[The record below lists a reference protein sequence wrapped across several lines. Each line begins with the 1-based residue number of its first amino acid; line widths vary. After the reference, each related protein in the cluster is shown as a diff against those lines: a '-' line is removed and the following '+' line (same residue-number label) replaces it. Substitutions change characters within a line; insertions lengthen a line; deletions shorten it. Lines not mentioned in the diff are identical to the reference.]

1 MLRKRVFSIM
11 FVAALAIVAAA
22 QNKTN
27 FSGTWKLNTSKSDF
41 GMIPGPDSR
50 TDVIDHKDPSLKVS
64 VTAEG
69 AQGKQQ
75 YTVNY
80 TTDGKE
86 AVNSLPGR
94 EMKSTLS
101 WQGKNLV
108 VDTKL
113 KFQGNDVTV
122 KSTWTFVR
130 PPAKTQNCELMTQPL
145 KTLMTISTLL
155 GLKNQK

>member
-50 TDVIDHKDPSLKVS
+50 TDVIDHKDPSVKVS

-101 WQGKNLV
+101 WQGKSLV

-113 KFQGNDVTV
+113 KIRDNDVTI
-122 KSTWTFVR
+122 KSTWTLSDDG
-130 PPAKTQNCELMTQPL
+130 KTLTQNAH
-145 KTLMTISTLL
+145 L
-155 GLKNQK
+155 GSPMGETDQKLVFEKQ

>member
-101 WQGKNLV
+101 WQGKSLV

-113 KFQGNDVTV
+113 KIQGNDVTI
-122 KSTWTFVR
+122 KSVWTLSDDG
-130 PPAKTQNCELMTQPL
+130 KTLTQNAH
-145 KTLMTISTLL
+145 L
-155 GLKNQK
+155 GSPMGETDQKLVFEKQ

>member
-1 MLRKRVFSIM
+1 MLRKAVVTIAA
-11 FVAALAIVAAA
+11 VAAFAAVAVA

-41 GMIPGPDSR
+41 GMIPGPTSR

-64 VTAEG
+64 VTAEV

-75 YTVNY
+75 YTVSY

-101 WQGKNLV
+101 WQGKSLV

-122 KSTWTFVR
+122 KSTWT
-130 PPAKTQNCELMTQPL
+130 LSDDG
-145 KTLMTISTLL
+145 KTLTQSAHIGSPMGETD
-155 GLKNQK
+155 QKLVFDKQ

>member
-94 EMKSTLS
+94 EMKSILS
-101 WQGKNLV
+101 WQGKSLV

-122 KSTWTFVR
+122 KSTWTLSDDG
-130 PPAKTQNCELMTQPL
+130 KTLTQNAHLASAMGETD
-145 KTLMTISTLL
+145 
-155 GLKNQK
+155 QKLVFEKQ

>member
-1 MLRKRVFSIM
+1 MLRKAIPGILV
-11 FVAALAIVAAA
+11 VAAFAAGAAA
-22 QNKTN
+22 QSKTN

-41 GMIPGPDSR
+41 GMIPGPTSR
-50 TDVIDHKDPSLKVS
+50 TDVIDHKDSSLKVS

-101 WQGKNLV
+101 WQGKSLV

-122 KSTWTFVR
+122 KSTWTLSEDG
-130 PPAKTQNCELMTQPL
+130 KTLTQNAHLASAMGETD
-145 KTLMTISTLL
+145 
-155 GLKNQK
+155 QKLVFEKQ

>member
-1 MLRKRVFSIM
+1 MLRKGT
-11 FVAALAIVAAA
+11 VAILAMAAFAVVAVA

-50 TDVIDHKDPSLKVS
+50 TDVIEHKDPSLKVS

-101 WQGKNLV
+101 WQGKSLV

-122 KSTWTFVR
+122 KSTWTLSDDG
-130 PPAKTQNCELMTQPL
+130 KTLTQNAHLTSPMGETD
-145 KTLMTISTLL
+145 
-155 GLKNQK
+155 QKLVFEKQ

>member
-1 MLRKRVFSIM
+1 MVRKGIVVILA
-11 FVAALAIVAAA
+11 VAAFAAGAVA
-22 QNKTN
+22 QSKTN
-27 FSGTWKLNTSKSDF
+27 FSGTWKLNTTKSDF
-41 GMIPGPDSR
+41 GMIPGPTSR

-86 AVNSLPGR
+86 CVNSLPGR

-101 WQGKNLV
+101 WQGNNLV

-113 KFQGNDVTV
+113 KFQSNDVTV
-122 KSTWTFVR
+122 KSTWTLSDDG
-130 PPAKTQNCELMTQPL
+130 KTLTQNAHLASAMGETD
-145 KTLMTISTLL
+145 
-155 GLKNQK
+155 QKLVFEKQ

>member
-1 MLRKRVFSIM
+1 MLRNAILAILV
-11 FVAALAIVAAA
+11 VAAFAAAAAA
-22 QNKTN
+22 QSKTN

-75 YTVNY
+75 YTINY

-122 KSTWTFVR
+122 KSTWTLSDDG
-130 PPAKTQNCELMTQPL
+130 KTLTQNAHLASAMGETD
-145 KTLMTISTLL
+145 
-155 GLKNQK
+155 QKLVFEKQ